1 LISLDGF
8 RWDYLERAATPNLDR
23 MVREGVKVDKVTN
36 AFATLTAPNHY
47 TLVTGM

>member
-36 AFATLTAPNHY
+36 AFTTYTDPNHY
-47 TLVTGM
+47 SLATGK